1 MQGWPRRQLR
11 RARKRS
17 VGLAV
22 RGLNRLIHGMN
33 RTLFPVRL
41 VFVLVCAASGYLVCL
56 TIRDWDSHRLLATAF
71 GGALGLL
78 LVLID
83 LFLKGFSLRGLSA
96 LTFGLAV
103 GTLMSHLVSVSP
115 LLEAGDEQTKFLV
128 RLGLFLGATYL
139 CTVIAL
145 RGKDE
150 FNLVIPYVR
159 FVPHE
164 VDVPLVV
171 VDTSA
176 LIDGRI
182 ARICESGFIPGALI
196 IPRFVLHELQA
207 IADAAE
213 PARRARGRRGLDTL
227 NELRRIKRLDL
238 RIHESEAKR
247 GEVDAKLVFLATS
260 MKAKLLTVDENLAKL
275 ADFHGVPGLHPAELA
290 RALQPV
296 YAVGEVI
303 DIDLTK
309 AGKEEGQ
316 AVGYLPDGSMVVV
329 NEGAASIG
337 RRVRAEI
344 IGIMPSGNG
353 RIFFSRHLS
362 RD

>member
-1 MQGWPRRQLR
+1 
-11 RARKRS
+11 
-17 VGLAV
+17 
-22 RGLNRLIHGMN
+22 MN
-33 RTLFPVRL
+33 RTLFPFRL
-41 VFVLVCAASGYLVCL
+41 VFVLVCAAAGYLVCY
-56 TIRDWDSHRLLATAF
+56 TIQDWDSHRLLATAF
-71 GGALGLL
+71 GGGLGLL

-83 LFLKGFSLRGLSA
+83 MFLKGFSLRGLSA
-96 LTFGLAV
+96 LTFGLAIGV
-103 GTLMSHLVSVSP
+103 FVSHMVSVSP
-115 LLEAGDEQTKFLV
+115 LLEFGDEQAKFLA

-182 ARICESGFIPGALI
+182 AKICDSGFIPGALV
-196 IPRFVLHELQA
+196 IPRFVLNELQA
-207 IADAAE
+207 VADSPE

-275 ADFHGVPGLHPAELA
+275 ADFHGVVGLHPAELA
-290 RALQPV
+290 RALQPT
-296 YAVGEVI
+296 YSIGESI
-303 DIDLTK
+303 DVDLVK
-309 AGKEEGQ
+309 AGKDEGQ
-316 AVGYLPDGSMVVV
+316 AVGYLPEGSMVVV
-329 NEGAASIG
+329 NDGARFVG
-337 RRVRAEI
+337 QRVRAEI
-344 IGIMPSGNG
+344 VGVMPSGNG
-353 RIFFSRHLS
+353 RIIFARHIG